1 MSMTPDDARKKIEA
15 YFTAVSRLKA
25 SDLHI
30 KTDRPA
36 AVRIDSQLRLLDE
49 PPLDNETI
57 LAMALSLLDEEQ
69 ADAFHHT
76 GNLDIAYQVP
86 DGDRF
91 RINLF
96 RQRGEP
102 GLAARRVSCDIPDFN
117 TLHLPESLGE
127 ILVQHQGLVL
137 LAGPTGSGKSTT
149 IASMLNHINATRRCH
164 ILTLEDP
171 IEYVYSDQ
179 KAFVNQREIGIDTPD
194 FPSALRA
201 MLREDPDVVLLGEMR
216 DPETFEAAL
225 QAAETGHLVF
235 GTIHASTAPQ
245 TISRITE
252 LFPIERRNQ
261 ILQTLAFT
269 LQAIV
274 CQKLLPSCKEGVSRV
289 PSVEIMRNNSVV
301 CDLIAQGREAD
312 LPTVIRSSEL
322 DGMLSFNSSLMK
334 LIETDMID
342 PKTAYA
348 VSPNAD
354 ELKMLMKGI
363 TTSTGGLIG

>member
-1 MSMTPDDARKKIEA
+1 MTMTPDQGREKLEG
-15 YFTAVSRLKA
+15 YFAVTTRLGA

-30 KTDRPA
+30 KTGRPA
-36 AVRIDSQLRLLDE
+36 ALRVDSQLRLVDE
-49 PPLDNETI
+49 PALDGDTV
-57 LAMALSLLDEEQ
+57 LAMANGILDEEQ
-69 ADAFHHT
+69 QVIFHDT
-76 GNLDIAYQVP
+76 GSMDLAWQVD

-91 RINLF
+91 RVNIF
-96 RQRGEP
+96 RQRAKISI
-102 GLAARRVSCDIPDFN
+102 AARRVTHDIPDFEHLLLPKSLN
-117 TLHLPESLGE
+117 TLLTH
-127 ILVQHQGLVL
+127 HQGLVL

-149 IASMLNHINATRRCH
+149 IASMLEQINQTRRCH

-171 IEYVYSDQ
+171 IEYVYTDK
-179 KAFVNQREIGIDTPD
+179 KAFVNQREIGIDAPD
-194 FPSALRA
+194 FPTALRA

-252 LFPIERRNQ
+252 LFPIERRSQ

-269 LQAIV
+269 LQGII

-289 PSVEIMRNNSVV
+289 PCVEIMLNNSVV
-301 CDLIAQGREAD
+301 RDLIEQGREND
-312 LPTVIRSSEL
+312 LAQVIRSSEL
-322 DGMLSFNSSLMK
+322 EGMLSFNSSLVE

-342 PKTAYA
+342 PKIAYA

-354 ELKMLMKGI
+354 ELKMRLKGI
-363 TTSTGGLIG
+363 NTSASGLIG